1 MPIPTGKHSIPGFD
15 TALENLHSDI
25 MLMCSLVR
33 RAASNV
39 RRGFLENDDDLC
51 AAAIADDEE
60 IDLLEKQVDLTGTE
74 ILMKYQPVAFDLRWV
89 LATIKLSA
97 HLEGV
102 SDHFVVIARRLRQA
116 EGGSL
121 NEDQELMAPLFDAV
135 ENSLAEALESFSAV
149 NGRLADKV
157 RVQMPPLAESL
168 RDLEEQ
174 FTEEISADRQ
184 SSRLRI
190 AMMTLTRSLEQ
201 IAHLIQSIA
210 EEVIYV
216 AEAQDVRHAGNR
228 LAEER

>member
-15 TALENLHSDI
+15 PALETLHSDI

-33 RAASNV
+33 RTASNV

-60 IDLLEKQVDLTGTE
+60 IDLLEKQVDLAGTE
-74 ILMKYQPVAFDLRWV
+74 ILMKYQPIAFDLRWV
-89 LATIKLSA
+89 LAAIKLSA

-116 EGGSL
+116 EGGAL
-121 NEDQELMAPLFDAV
+121 AEDQELMAPLFDAV
-135 ENSLAEALESFSAV
+135 ENSLAQALESFDTV
-149 NGRLADKV
+149 DGTLAEKV

-210 EEVIYV
+210 EEIIYV
-216 AEAQDVRHAGNR
+216 AEAQNVRHSGNR
-228 LAEER
+228 LIEDG